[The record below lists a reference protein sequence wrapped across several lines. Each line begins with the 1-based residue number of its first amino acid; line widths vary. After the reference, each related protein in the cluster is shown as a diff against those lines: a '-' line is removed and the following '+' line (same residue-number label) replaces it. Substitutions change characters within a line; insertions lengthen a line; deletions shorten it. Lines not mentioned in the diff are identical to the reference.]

1 MAAAARKRGRHA
13 ACVSGRT
20 VAPGQERMLCWSDLT
35 LNKETGMTNRIGN
48 KDVAQQRSKSEKAR
62 IKAQNIANE
71 AVKKAE
77 ARAKYRNAIKGQPGQ
92 PAPAS

>member
-1 MAAAARKRGRHA
+1 
-13 ACVSGRT
+13 
-20 VAPGQERMLCWSDLT
+20 
-35 LNKETGMTNRIGN
+35 MTNRIGN

-92 PAPAS
+92 HAPAS